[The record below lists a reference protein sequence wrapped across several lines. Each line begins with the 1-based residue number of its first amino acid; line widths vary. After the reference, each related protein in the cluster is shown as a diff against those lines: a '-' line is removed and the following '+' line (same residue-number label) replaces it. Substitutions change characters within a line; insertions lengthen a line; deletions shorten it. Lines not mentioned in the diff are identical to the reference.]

1 MSILLTVALF
11 LRMEAINNKT
21 ESYEMRISK
30 VESHINTAK
39 PMTLQTTDDKEE
51 METGQG
57 KFLCFKVASTKLYP

>member
-1 MSILLTVALF
+1 MSILLTVVLF

-30 VESHINTAK
+30 VESHMNTAK

-51 METGQG
+51 MKSGQG
-57 KFLCFKVASTKLYP
+57 KFLCFKEASTKFFP